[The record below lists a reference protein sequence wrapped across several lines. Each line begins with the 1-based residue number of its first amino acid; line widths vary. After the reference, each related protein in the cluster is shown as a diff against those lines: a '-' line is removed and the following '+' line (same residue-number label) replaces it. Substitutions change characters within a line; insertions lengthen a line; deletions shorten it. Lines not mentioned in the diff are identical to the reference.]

1 MIEKILDNYFAKK
14 CIEEIEHNIVIW
26 YNLDFKVEKTDN
38 KYFID
43 VKKKKYKD
51 YTNIGII
58 FNSKATLTF
67 IYFEDYW
74 EHLKEKIGNYLGDK
88 E

>member
-1 MIEKILDNYFAKK
+1 MIERILDKYFAKK
-14 CIEEIEHNIVIW
+14 CIEEIENKIIIN
-26 YNLDFKVEKTDN
+26 YNLDFKVEDLDS
-38 KYFID
+38 KYYLY

-58 FNSKATLTF
+58 FNSRATLTF
-67 IYFEDYW
+67 ILLEDYW
-74 EHLKEKIGNYLGDK
+74 GHLKENIDKYIGDK